1 LEVLH
6 ASDFLAEVLKTS
18 LQREKAAA

>member
-6 ASDFLAEVLKTS
+6 ASDFLAEVFKAS
-18 LQREKAAA
+18 LHPEKATV